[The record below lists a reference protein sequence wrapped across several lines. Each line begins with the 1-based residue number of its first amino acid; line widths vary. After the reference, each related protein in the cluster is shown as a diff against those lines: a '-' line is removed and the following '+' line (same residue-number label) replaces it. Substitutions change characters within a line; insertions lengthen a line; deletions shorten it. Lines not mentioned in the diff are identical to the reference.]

1 MGQYLEAVCNNY
13 LSWQVRKSLFTYNTL
28 VGWASSSEHLA
39 RDGALRAAGFLRR
52 IARGEIP
59 IRGDADGARS
69 QVDDALRSRTVQLGV
84 VVFVVSLIM
93 TVTGERVEIGINLFT
108 AEVVF
113 IASAAMMLLRTI
125 GELSKVR

>member
-1 MGQYLEAVCNNY
+1 M
-13 LSWQVRKSLFTYNTL
+13 
-28 VGWASSSEHLA
+28 
-39 RDGALRAAGFLRR
+39 
-52 IARGEIP
+52 P
-59 IRGDADGARS
+59 IRGDADRTRS
-69 QVDDALRSRTVQLGV
+69 QVDDALRSRTVQLGA